1 MKLLNRLRQKIAEE
15 QQKTANLFA
24 KAIGFNSI
32 HDSTTVIE
40 KKDAQHA
47 WKFVKQNRQLLMDSF
62 PKENVKKLLT
72 MDEVSADT
80 DVSEILV
87 VFKQILR
94 AQRCRMISRK
104 RYDWDTQSR
113 RQKYEL
119 EYRIIFSKP
128 DPIPTTSNTPT
139 PDVPKPKEPVST
151 TQSPE
156 TVPIESNT
164 STTEVPDVKVSTT
177 TEHTVDVV
185 TMSAKRKL
193 SPTPEPVEQPVE
205 KKPKVE
211 EKEITTTDVPN
222 EIVSDVPVLT
232 ASPTMTVP
240 PSSPNLDTL
249 DSLDVPSP
257 SHPVGLSPG
266 GAQLSS
272 EVPVDVPNI

>member
-40 KKDAQHA
+40 KKDAEHA

-80 DVSEILV
+80 DVSEILI

-104 RYDWDTQSR
+104 RYDWCTVAR

-119 EYRIIFSKP
+119 EYRIISSTP
-128 DPIPTTSNTPT
+128 DPTPTTNNTPT
-139 PDVPKPKEPVST
+139 PTPPVPK
-151 TQSPE
+151 E
-156 TVPIESNT
+156 TVLHTQTTETNISNTNT
-164 STTEVPDVKVSTT
+164 STTEVPDIKVSNVIDTT
-177 TEHTVDVV
+177 PPVV
-185 TMSAKRKL
+185 VENLKRKL
-193 SPTPEPVEQPVE
+193 SPTPAPVEQPLE

-211 EKEITTTDVPN
+211 DKEITTTHVPN
-222 EIVSDVPVLT
+222 EMVPDVPVLK

-249 DSLDVPSP
+249 DALDVPSP

-272 EVPVDVPNI
+272 EVPILAE

>member
-40 KKDAQHA
+40 KKDAEHA

-72 MDEVSADT
+72 MDEVSAET
-80 DVSEILV
+80 DVSDILI

-104 RYDWDTQSR
+104 RYDWCTVAR

-119 EYRIIFSKP
+119 EYRIISSTP
-128 DPIPTTSNTPT
+128 DPTPTTTNTNTSST
-139 PDVPKPKEPVST
+139 PVPKEPVST
-151 TQSPE
+151 TQTTE
-156 TVPIESNT
+156 TTTTNTNT
-164 STTEVPDVKVSTT
+164 STTEVPSVEVPNVIDTT
-177 TEHTVDVV
+177 PPVV
-185 TMSAKRKL
+185 TISAKRKL
-193 SPTPEPVEQPVE
+193 SPTPELVEQPVD

-211 EKEITTTDVPN
+211 DNHITTIHVPN
-222 EIVSDVPVLT
+222 QMVSSVPVLK

-257 SHPVGLSPG
+257 SQTVGLSPG

-272 EVPVDVPNI
+272 EVPILAE

>member
-40 KKDAQHA
+40 KKDAEHA

-104 RYDWDTQSR
+104 SGLFR
-113 RQKYEL
+113 
-119 EYRIIFSKP
+119 
-128 DPIPTTSNTPT
+128 
-139 PDVPKPKEPVST
+139 
-151 TQSPE
+151 
-156 TVPIESNT
+156 
-164 STTEVPDVKVSTT
+164 
-177 TEHTVDVV
+177 
-185 TMSAKRKL
+185 A
-193 SPTPEPVEQPVE
+193 
-205 KKPKVE
+205 
-211 EKEITTTDVPN
+211 
-222 EIVSDVPVLT
+222 
-232 ASPTMTVP
+232 
-240 PSSPNLDTL
+240 PS
-249 DSLDVPSP
+249 
-257 SHPVGLSPG
+257 GLFRAPF
-266 GAQLSS
+266 
-272 EVPVDVPNI
+272 

>member
-40 KKDAQHA
+40 KKDAEHA

-128 DPIPTTSNTPT
+128 DPIPTTTNTPT
-139 PDVPKPKEPVST
+139 PTPTVPKEPVST
-151 TQSPE
+151 TQTTE
-156 TVPIESNT
+156 TTTTNTNT

-177 TEHTVDVV
+177 TEPTPPVV
-185 TMSAKRKL
+185 VENLKRKL
-193 SPTPEPVEQPVE
+193 SPTPELVEE
-205 KKPKVE
+205 HLDKKPKVE
-211 EKEITTTDVPN
+211 HKEITTTHVPN
-222 EIVSDVPVLT
+222 EMVSSAPVLK

-257 SHPVGLSPG
+257 SQTLSPT
-266 GAQLSS
+266 
-272 EVPVDVPNI
+272 PVEGVAVE